1 MNNCQN
7 GYMQSHSQGRWN
19 NSAYN
24 MNMPARNNN
33 SCNCNSN
40 SGSSCMNDPLSDL
53 PVAMAYV
60 PWQTWKDLYEID
72 KALEVGTIFE
82 ELNKPFLGRRC
93 GR

>member
-7 GYMQSHSQGRWN
+7 GYMQPRSQGRWN
-19 NSAYN
+19 NPPYN
-24 MNMPARNNN
+24 MNMPARNER
-33 SCNCNSN
+33 SCGCNSN
-40 SGSSCMNDPLSDL
+40 SACIDDPLSGL

-82 ELNKPFLGRRC
+82 ELDKPFLGRRC
-93 GR
+93 SR